1 MIRIRVLGAKGD
13 ETKELTVEEAE
24 DMVEAELGTYYVVN
38 AETKKIMREIKL
50 EDGMSLMLLPAVRG
64 G

>member
-1 MIRIRVLGAKGD
+1 LIRIRVLGAKGD

-50 EDGMSLMLLPAVRG
+50 EDGMSLMMIPAVQG